1 MPPACG
7 GGPIKRFR
15 FCRDLAPRLLLGDV
29 RSGPAHRR
37 AQGHHGML
45 RTVLHALGVLA
56 ADRGQIALDLSQ
68 AVPPYAVE
76 LVAGADQ
83 LLSNAEP
90 VDLIRVA
97 VSSNLG
103 RVWKKK
109 SAFTSSTT
117 ATASATIISGIAS
130 TSAGFR

>member
-1 MPPACG
+1 MRWRPNKALYILP
-7 GGPIKRFR
+7 GP
-15 FCRDLAPRLLLGDV
+15 APRLPLGDV

-45 RTVLHALGVLA
+45 RTVFHALGILA
-56 ADRGQIALDLSQ
+56 ADRGQVALDLSQ
-68 AVPPYAVE
+68 AVPPYALE

-97 VSSNLG
+97 VSSNFG

-130 TSAGFR
+130 TSAGFN